1 MKRWLIILATIT
13 LAWAQS
19 FTLKDAWDTY
29 LRDLQK
35 RPDDFELRRLI
46 IRQAPL
52 MKPPPIAPA
61 EADQHF
67 IKAIYLQKEAHDQ
80 DALNLALNEYR
91 QTLLLAPWLGP
102 PYYNQALA
110 LASSNR
116 YDEAIQSLQLY
127 LLTRPDKKAYLEAQ
141 ERILTYE
148 ARREIVRAQQEK
160 EAAARKEEEE
170 RRQRQH
176 AREMPVEVVSFAV
189 TNQDGIEKKSF
200 TGDDTLVAV
209 DLSLRNNNIWE
220 SHAHELE
227 VLYKSSDPNS
237 TFAPL
242 GGKFFVA
249 PNENIS
255 NVDFLK
261 KIDPGGHD
269 GYKLNLN
276 APATWEITVKL
287 DGRVVAATSV
297 AVAPA
302 PMPAIS
308 GVWVDQDSKA
318 TIRTNGSW
326 ALQNMLLFLPVDSEG
341 SWVCKD
347 RRKKLFEMTIPGA
360 PVFECQLNEA
370 ENEMTMRWSGKS
382 SVYHRQDATK

>member
-1 MKRWLIILATIT
+1 MKRGLIILATMAV
-13 LAWAQS
+13 AWAQT

-29 LRDLQK
+29 LRDLHQ

-67 IKAIYLQKEAHDQ
+67 IKGIYLQKEARDQ

-127 LLTRPDKKAYLEAQ
+127 LLTRPNKKAYLEAQ
-141 ERILTYE
+141 DRILTYE

-176 AREMPVEVVSFAV
+176 AREVPVEVVSFA
-189 TNQDGIEKKSF
+189 TINQDSVEKKSF
-200 TGDDTLVAV
+200 NGDDTFVGVNLT
-209 DLSLRNNNIWE
+209 LRNNDIWE
-220 SHAHELE
+220 SHSHELQ
-227 VLYKSSDPNS
+227 VIYKSSESNA
-237 TFAPL
+237 TFEPL

-249 PNENIS
+249 ANENIS
-255 NVDFLK
+255 NDYYPK
-261 KIDPGGHD
+261 KIDPRGFN
-269 GYKLNLN
+269 GYKINLN
-276 APATWEITVKL
+276 APATWDITVKL
-287 DGRVVAATSV
+287 DGRVVAGTSV
-297 AVAPA
+297 AVAPP

-326 ALQNMLLFLPVDSEG
+326 ALQNMVLFLPVDSEG

-347 RRKKLFEMTIPGA
+347 RRKKLFEMTIPGS
-360 PVFECQLNEA
+360 PIFECQLNDA
-370 ENEMTMRWSGKS
+370 ETEMTMRWAGKA
-382 SVYHRQDATK
+382 SVYHRQDASK